1 MEYDVMKKEKSIIT
15 EFTGHE
21 RIPVENLLVG
31 NYKNRYCK
39 QVNPFHKTTISKP
52 EKWLIEAAADI
63 GLDHSNLSHEV
74 TSGFKDHVA
83 RRHGQGYLAI
93 TDEDIE
99 KIPEIVREPDLA
111 IIGMIRKGELRN
123 VYVKMEQGTTY
134 LYFDKVLNSKRNK
147 VLRGVTLFKIV
158 KRLDMENLERIVSM
172 NGKTDLSQAKK
183 I

>member
-1 MEYDVMKKEKSIIT
+1 
-15 EFTGHE
+15 
-21 RIPVENLLVG
+21 
-31 NYKNRYCK
+31 
-39 QVNPFHKTTISKP
+39 VNQFHKTSISKS
-52 EKWLIEAAADI
+52 EKWPIEAAADI
-63 GLDHSNLSHEV
+63 GLDYSKLSHEV
-74 TSGFKDHVA
+74 TNGFKDHIA

-93 TDEDIE
+93 TNEDIE
-99 KIPEIVREPDLA
+99 KNPEIVREPNLA

-123 VYVKMEQGTTY
+123 VYKMEQGATY

-172 NGKTDLSQAKK
+172 NGKTDLSQVKK